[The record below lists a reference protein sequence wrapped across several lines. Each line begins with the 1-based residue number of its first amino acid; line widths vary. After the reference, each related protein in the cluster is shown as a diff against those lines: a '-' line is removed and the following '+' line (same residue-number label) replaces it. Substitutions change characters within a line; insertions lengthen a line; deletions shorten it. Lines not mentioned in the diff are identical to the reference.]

1 MNFLILFSTL
11 FFSYILLKFTFMTCL
26 LAHFLN
32 CIFYYSTVLP
42 LGVLYIYPPS
52 SHEKFYFP
60 RACMP
65 LSMKCIKR
73 VKEANPRIREGI
85 WILLDIFL
93 LLCLV
98 FCYFTYVLQ
107 VLRMYLSVT
116 ISPTGLSVRSV
127 CWRGDHIL
135 VGTQDSEIFEIVVHE
150 RNKPFL
156 IMQGHCEGELWA
168 LAVHPTKPLAMTGSD
183 DRSVRLNLVSL
194 LNCIQF

>member
-1 MNFLILFSTL
+1 
-11 FFSYILLKFTFMTCL
+11 
-26 LAHFLN
+26 
-32 CIFYYSTVLP
+32 
-42 LGVLYIYPPS
+42 
-52 SHEKFYFP
+52 
-60 RACMP
+60 MP
-65 LSMKCIKR
+65 LSMKCIKT

-93 LLCLV
+93 LSCLL
-98 FCYFTYVLQ
+98 FCCFTYVLQ

-183 DRSVRLNLVSL
+183 DRSVRLHLVSL
-194 LNCIQF
+194 LNCIQFYTINSFCR